1 MTPRWILQVRLHEQD
16 VASYGQ
22 LLALLGEFTPLVQA
36 LPPAAA
42 DLDVTGALSFFDAG
56 AEELAYMVGLR
67 AAGLHGAVVSIGA
80 AGNRMLAAIAARQR
94 PGGVTVIGALPEQV
108 ERFLAPLPVTE
119 LPGIGPA
126 AARLLTRYGLRTIGQ
141 LAAAPLPTAQR
152 ILGHGP
158 GRTAHERAH
167 GIDVR
172 PVIPEAPLPSRSA
185 EHVFERDELNP
196 ARQRAAV
203 LALADNL
210 GTQLRA
216 EGRLAD
222 HITLSVRYADATSTT
237 RTAHLA
243 LPTAHT
249 RDLAHAGTR
258 LLTGLGLQRA
268 RVRALSLRA
277 AGLVEQNTT
286 ALQLS
291 LDPHDERERLAERAA
306 DLACARFGPASIT
319 RGAVAPMRG

>member
-1 MTPRWILQVRLHEQD
+1 MMPRSILHVVLHEPGP
-16 VASYGQ
+16 AGYRQ

-42 DLDVTGALSFFDAG
+42 DLDVTGALSFFDAT
-56 AEELAYMVGLR
+56 AEDLAYMVGLR
-67 AAGLHGAVVSIGA
+67 TAGRHGAVLSIGV

-94 PGGVTVIGALPEQV
+94 PGGVTVVGADPEQV
-108 ERFLAPLPVTE
+108 ERFLAPLPVTD

-141 LAAAPLPTAQR
+141 LAAAPPPTVQR

-158 GRTAHERAH
+158 GRAASEYAH
-167 GIDVR
+167 GNDAR
-172 PVIPEAPLPSRSA
+172 PVVPASPLPSRSA
-185 EHVFERDELNP
+185 EHVFERDELDP

-203 LALADNL
+203 LALADSL
-210 GTQLRA
+210 GALLRA

-222 HITLSVRYADATSTT
+222 RIALCVRYADATSTT
-237 RTAHLA
+237 RATRLA
-243 LPTAHT
+243 LPTART
-249 RDLAHAGTR
+249 RELAHAGAG

-268 RVRALSLRA
+268 RVRAVSLRV
-277 AGLVEQNTT
+277 AGLVEQDAT

-291 LDPHDERERLAERAA
+291 LDPRDERDRLAERAA
-306 DLACARFGPASIT
+306 DLACARFGSASIT
-319 RGAVAPMRG
+319 RGAFAGA